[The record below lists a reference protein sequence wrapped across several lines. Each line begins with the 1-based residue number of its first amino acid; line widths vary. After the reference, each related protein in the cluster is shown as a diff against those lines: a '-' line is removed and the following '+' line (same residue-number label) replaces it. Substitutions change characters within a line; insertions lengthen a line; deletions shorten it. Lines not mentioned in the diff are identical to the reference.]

1 MMVKQGIKFF
11 YVMCLMGVI
20 FASMSLIGVNTEE
33 ETYDIG
39 ELGGMPNSPY
49 CLQMYTSIEK
59 YSEQYNIPKYIA
71 YNVAYLETG
80 YRGPFDWNY
89 DHRQI
94 SSAGA
99 KGPMQIIPKYAHAFV
114 NGKITEKE
122 LLRNIDLN
130 VMVSMKML
138 RAWYKIHRDWTLAC
152 GAYNSGRPIQ
162 NEYARYASSNKNYKN
177 KWVKY

>member
-1 MMVKQGIKFF
+1 MMKQGIKFF

-71 YNVAYLETG
+71 YNVAYLETR

-89 DHRQI
+89 DHRQTY
-94 SSAGA
+94 SAGA
-99 KGPMQIIPKYAHAFV
+99 KGPMQNHPKICPRFCKWKDYR
-114 NGKITEKE
+114 KRIT
-122 LLRNIDLN
+122 
-130 VMVSMKML
+130 
-138 RAWYKIHRDWTLAC
+138 T
-152 GAYNSGRPIQ
+152 
-162 NEYARYASSNKNYKN
+162 
-177 KWVKY
+177 KY